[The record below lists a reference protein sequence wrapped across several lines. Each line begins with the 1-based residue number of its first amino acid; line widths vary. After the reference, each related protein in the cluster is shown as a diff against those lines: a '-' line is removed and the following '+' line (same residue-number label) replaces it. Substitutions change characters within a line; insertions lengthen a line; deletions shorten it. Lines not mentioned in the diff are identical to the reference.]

1 MKISLKTEGLGRGM
15 DKSVLILQK
24 MHILVL
30 IGMMTSSILV
40 LQCLGESALALPIN
54 KPPVIAVTSP
64 IKGEINQTVNIN
76 ASVSDPD
83 GNITSITW
91 NQEDEFPPVN
101 MSISNDKQAMSFI
114 PTQNVTYVFTIEA
127 IDNTGSTTSNSVQ
140 VNVGK

>member
-1 MKISLKTEGLGRGM
+1 VKISLKTEGLGRGM

-30 IGMMTSSILV
+30 IGMMISSILV

-64 IKGEINQTVNIN
+64 IKGEINRTVNIN

-127 IDNTGSTTSNSVQ
+127 VDNSGSTTSNSVQ

>member
-64 IKGEINQTVNIN
+64 IKGEINRTVNIN

-101 MSISNDKQAMSFI
+101 MSISNDKLAMSFI

-127 IDNTGSTTSNSVQ
+127 IDNSGSTTSNSVQ

>member
-1 MKISLKTEGLGRGM
+1 VKISLKTEGLGRGM

-24 MHILVL
+24 IHILVL
-30 IGMMTSSILV
+30 IGMMISSILV

-54 KPPVIAVTSP
+54 KPPAIAVTSP
-64 IKGEINQTVNIN
+64 IKGEINRTVTIN

-127 IDNTGSTTSNSVQ
+127 VDNSGSTTSNSVQ

>member
-30 IGMMTSSILV
+30 IGMMLSSILV

-64 IKGEINQTVNIN
+64 IKGEINRTVNIN

-127 IDNTGSTTSNSVQ
+127 IDNSGSTTSNSVQ

>member
-1 MKISLKTEGLGRGM
+1 VKISLKTEGLGRGM

-30 IGMMTSSILV
+30 IGMMISSILV

-64 IKGEINQTVNIN
+64 IKGEINRTVNIN

-127 IDNTGSTTSNSVQ
+127 IDNSGSTTSNSVQ

>member
-30 IGMMTSSILV
+30 IGMMISSILV

-64 IKGEINQTVNIN
+64 IKGEINRTVNIN
-76 ASVSDPD
+76 ALVSDPD

-101 MSISNDKQAMSFI
+101 MSISHDKRAMSFI

-127 IDNTGSTTSNSVQ
+127 IDNSGSTTSNSV
-140 VNVGK
+140 

>member
-30 IGMMTSSILV
+30 IGMMLSSILV
-40 LQCLGESALALPIN
+40 LQCLRESALALTLN
-54 KPPVIAVTSP
+54 KPPVVAVTSP
-64 IKGEINQTVNIN
+64 IKGEINRTVNIN
-76 ASVSDPD
+76 ASVSDPG

-101 MSISNDKQAMSFI
+101 MSISHDKQAMSFI

-127 IDNTGSTTSNSVQ
+127 IDNSGSTTSTSVQ

>member
-64 IKGEINQTVNIN
+64 IKGEINRTVNIN

-101 MSISNDKQAMSFI
+101 MTISNDKQAMSFI

-127 IDNTGSTTSNSVQ
+127 IDNSGSTTSNSVQ

>member
-1 MKISLKTEGLGRGM
+1 M
-15 DKSVLILQK
+15 DK
-24 MHILVL
+24 LVL
-30 IGMMTSSILV
+30 IRHKLPTMILIGIMLSSFLF
-40 LQCLGESALALPIN
+40 LQCLGELAFALPIN
-54 KPPVIAVTSP
+54 KPPLITVTSP
-64 IKGEINQTVNIN
+64 IKGEINRIVNIN

-127 IDNTGSTTSNSVQ
+127 VDNIGSTTSNSVQ

>member
-1 MKISLKTEGLGRGM
+1 MKISLKTKGLGRGM

-30 IGMMTSSILV
+30 IGMMISSILV

-76 ASVSDPD
+76 ASVLDPD

-127 IDNTGSTTSNSVQ
+127 IDNSGSTTSNSVQ

>member
-30 IGMMTSSILV
+30 IGMMISSILV

-64 IKGEINQTVNIN
+64 IKGEINRTVNIN
-76 ASVSDPD
+76 ASVSDPG

-127 IDNTGSTTSNSVQ
+127 IDNSGSTTSNSVQ

>member
-30 IGMMTSSILV
+30 IGMMVSSILV

-64 IKGEINQTVNIN
+64 IKGEINRTVNIN

-127 IDNTGSTTSNSVQ
+127 IDNSGSTTSNSVQ

>member
-30 IGMMTSSILV
+30 IGMMLSSILV
-40 LQCLGESALALPIN
+40 LQCLGESALALTLN
-54 KPPVIAVTSP
+54 KPPVVAVTSP
-64 IKGEINQTVNIN
+64 IKGEINRTVNIN

-127 IDNTGSTTSNSVQ
+127 IDNSGSTTSNSVQ

>member
-1 MKISLKTEGLGRGM
+1 VKISLKTEGLGRGM

-30 IGMMTSSILV
+30 IGMMISSILV

-64 IKGEINQTVNIN
+64 MKGEISRTVNIN

-101 MSISNDKQAMSFI
+101 MTISNDKQAMSFI

-127 IDNTGSTTSNSVQ
+127 IDNSGSTTSNSVQ

>member
-1 MKISLKTEGLGRGM
+1 VKISLKTEGLGRGM

-30 IGMMTSSILV
+30 IGMMVSSILV

-64 IKGEINQTVNIN
+64 IKGEINRTVNIN

-127 IDNTGSTTSNSVQ
+127 IDNSGSTTSNSVQ

>member
-30 IGMMTSSILV
+30 IGMMISSILV

-127 IDNTGSTTSNSVQ
+127 IDNSGSTTSNSVQ

>member
-1 MKISLKTEGLGRGM
+1 VKISLKTEGLGRGM

-76 ASVSDPD
+76 ASVLDPD

-127 IDNTGSTTSNSVQ
+127 IDNSGSTTSNSVQ

>member
-1 MKISLKTEGLGRGM
+1 MKISLKTEGLGRVM
-15 DKSVLILQK
+15 HKSDLILQK

-76 ASVSDPD
+76 ASVLDPD

-101 MSISNDKQAMSFI
+101 MCISNDKQAMSFI

-127 IDNTGSTTSNSVQ
+127 IDNSGSTTSNSVQ

>member
-76 ASVSDPD
+76 ASVLDPD

-127 IDNTGSTTSNSVQ
+127 IDNSGSTTSNSVQ

>member
-76 ASVSDPD
+76 ASVLDPD

-101 MSISNDKQAMSFI
+101 MSISHDKQAMSFI

-127 IDNTGSTTSNSVQ
+127 IDNSGSTTSTSVQ

>member
-1 MKISLKTEGLGRGM
+1 VKISLKTEGLGRGM

-30 IGMMTSSILV
+30 IGMMISSILV

-64 IKGEINQTVNIN
+64 IKGEINRTVSIN

-127 IDNTGSTTSNSVQ
+127 IDNSGSTTSNSVQ

>member
-1 MKISLKTEGLGRGM
+1 MKISLKTEGLGRVM
-15 DKSVLILQK
+15 HKSDLILQK

-30 IGMMTSSILV
+30 IGMMLSSILV
-40 LQCLGESALALPIN
+40 LQCLGESALALPTN

-64 IKGEINQTVNIN
+64 MKGEISRTVNIN

-127 IDNTGSTTSNSVQ
+127 IDNSGSTTSNSVQ

>member
-1 MKISLKTEGLGRGM
+1 M

-30 IGMMTSSILV
+30 IGMMISSILV

-64 IKGEINQTVNIN
+64 IKGEINRTVNIN

-127 IDNTGSTTSNSVQ
+127 IDNSGSTTSNSVQ

>member
-1 MKISLKTEGLGRGM
+1 M

-30 IGMMTSSILV
+30 IGMMLSSILV
-40 LQCLGESALALPIN
+40 LQCLRESALALTLN
-54 KPPVIAVTSP
+54 KPPVVAVTSP
-64 IKGEINQTVNIN
+64 IKGEINRTVNIN
-76 ASVSDPD
+76 ASVSDPG

-101 MSISNDKQAMSFI
+101 MSISHDKQAMSFI

-127 IDNTGSTTSNSVQ
+127 IDNSGSTTSNSVQ

>member
-30 IGMMTSSILV
+30 IGMMISSILV
-40 LQCLGESALALPIN
+40 LQSLGESALALPIN
-54 KPPVIAVTSP
+54 KPPVIVVTSP
-64 IKGEINQTVNIN
+64 IKGEINRTVNIN

-101 MSISNDKQAMSFI
+101 MSISQDKQAMSFI
-114 PTQNVTYVFTIEA
+114 PTQNVTYVFTVEA
-127 IDNTGSTTSNSVQ
+127 IDNSGSTTSNSVQ

>member
-1 MKISLKTEGLGRGM
+1 VKISLKTEGLGRGM

-30 IGMMTSSILV
+30 IGMMISSILV
-40 LQCLGESALALPIN
+40 LQCLGESALALPTN

-64 IKGEINQTVNIN
+64 MKGEISRTVNIN

-127 IDNTGSTTSNSVQ
+127 IDNSGSTTSNSVQ

>member
-1 MKISLKTEGLGRGM
+1 M

-30 IGMMTSSILV
+30 IGMMISSILV
-40 LQCLGESALALPIN
+40 LQCLGESALALPTN

-64 IKGEINQTVNIN
+64 MKGEISRTVNIN

-127 IDNTGSTTSNSVQ
+127 IDNSGSTTSNSVQ

>member
-76 ASVSDPD
+76 ASVLDPD

-101 MSISNDKQAMSFI
+101 MTISNDKQAMSFI

-127 IDNTGSTTSNSVQ
+127 IDNSGSTTSNSVQ

>member
-1 MKISLKTEGLGRGM
+1 MGIML
-15 DKSVLILQK
+15 
-24 MHILVL
+24 
-30 IGMMTSSILV
+30 SSILV

-64 IKGEINQTVNIN
+64 IKGEINRTVNIN
-76 ASVSDPD
+76 ALVSDPD

-101 MSISNDKQAMSFI
+101 MSISHDKQAMSFI

-127 IDNTGSTTSNSVQ
+127 IDNSGTTTSNSVQ

>member
-1 MKISLKTEGLGRGM
+1 VKISLKTEGLGRVM
-15 DKSVLILQK
+15 HKSDLILQK

-30 IGMMTSSILV
+30 IVMMLSSILV

-54 KPPVIAVTSP
+54 KPPVIVVTSP
-64 IKGEINQTVNIN
+64 IKGEINRTVNIN
-76 ASVSDPD
+76 ASVSDPG

-101 MSISNDKQAMSFI
+101 MSISHDKQAMSFI

-127 IDNTGSTTSNSVQ
+127 IDNSGSTTSNSVQ

>member
-30 IGMMTSSILV
+30 IGMMISSILV

-54 KPPVIAVTSP
+54 KPPVIVVTSP
-64 IKGEINQTVNIN
+64 IKGEINRTVNIN

-127 IDNTGSTTSNSVQ
+127 IDNSGSTTSNSVQ

>member
-1 MKISLKTEGLGRGM
+1 VKISLKTEGLGRGM

-64 IKGEINQTVNIN
+64 IEGEINRTVNIN

-127 IDNTGSTTSNSVQ
+127 IDNSGSTTSNSVQ

>member
-24 MHILVL
+24 MHILVM
-30 IGMMTSSILV
+30 IGMMISSILV
-40 LQCLGESALALPIN
+40 LQCLGESALALPLN

-76 ASVSDPD
+76 ASVLDPD

-101 MSISNDKQAMSFI
+101 MSISHDKQAMSFI

-127 IDNTGSTTSNSVQ
+127 IDNSGTTTSNSVQ

>member
-1 MKISLKTEGLGRGM
+1 VKISLKTEGLGRGM

-64 IKGEINQTVNIN
+64 IKGEINRTVNIN

-127 IDNTGSTTSNSVQ
+127 IDNSGSTTSNSVQ